1 MVLKVVT
8 GPLRKQ
14 GGTAGPAQD
23 VLSGGLCVWVKIC
36 AITVTKD
43 KGQGCLFSCHKA

>member
-8 GPLRKQ
+8 GPLGKL
-14 GGTAGPAQD
+14 GGSAGPAQV
-23 VLSGGLCVWVKIC
+23 VLSGGPCVWVEIC

-43 KGQGCLFSCHKA
+43 KGQGCLSSCHEA